1 MPKPAICRS
10 SRHPPHQAL
19 RLVLTLLVLLSLGC
33 GPEKPIKI
41 GFVGGLSG
49 RLSDLGTAGR
59 DGVLLAV
66 EDVNWA
72 GGIGG
77 RRVLLIAKDDQHDP
91 AQARKVIGE
100 LIDEGVAAII
110 GHMTSAMT
118 MAVLPL
124 VNERRMLLISPT
136 VSSDELSGLDD
147 HFLRVMT
154 PSSQGAVHLA
164 RVAYSVKGAR
174 RVCVIFDEA
183 NRPYALPFAEVFSRE
198 FEALGGA
205 LVQTEAFHSGR
216 DWQPAEVA
224 SRVLHSEA
232 DGFLLVAG
240 AGDAALLC
248 QQYYRIGGRAS
259 VFSSGWAM
267 TDEFLR
273 VGGPT
278 VEGALF
284 SQTFS
289 QDSGAPE
296 YLAFRRR
303 FSQRFGRHPDFAA
316 AYAYDAAGIL
326 FEPMASVG
334 PSGPLKEAILKKGTF
349 QGVQGVFSLDPFGD
363 AVREHFIVAVKEG
376 RFVTLE

>member
-1 MPKPAICRS
+1 MLKCAM
-10 SRHPPHQAL
+10 SRLSRILPHGAL
-19 RLVLTLLVLLSLGC
+19 LLPFALLVLLSLGC

-41 GFVGGLSG
+41 GFVGGLTG
-49 RLSDLGTAGR
+49 RLSDLGAAGR

-66 EDVNWA
+66 EDVNGA

-77 RRVLLIAKDDQHDP
+77 RRVVLIAKDDRHDP
-91 AQARKVIGE
+91 DQARKVGCE
-100 LIDEGVAAII
+100 LMDEGVGAII

-147 HFLRVMT
+147 HFLRVMA

-164 RVAYSVKGAR
+164 RVAFGVKGAR
-174 RVCVIFDEA
+174 RVFVVFDKA
-183 NRPYALPFAEVFSRE
+183 NRPYAFPFAEAFSRE
-198 FEALGGA
+198 FETLGGA
-205 LVQTEAFHSGR
+205 VVQSEAFHSGR
-216 DWQPAEVA
+216 DWQPGELA
-224 SRVLHSEA
+224 RRLLHSEA

-248 QQYYRIGGRAS
+248 QQYRKIGGRAS

-273 VGGPT
+273 AGGPA
-278 VEGALF
+278 VEAAVF
-284 SQTFS
+284 SHAFN
-289 QDSGAPE
+289 QDSRTPE
-296 YLAFRRR
+296 YLAFKRR
-303 FSQRFGRHPDFAA
+303 FSQRFGREPDFAA
-316 AYAYDAAGIL
+316 VYAYEAAGIL
-326 FEPMASVG
+326 FESIASVG
-334 PSGPLKEAILKKGTF
+334 PSGPLKEAILKQGTF

-363 AVREHFIVAVKEG
+363 AVRDRFIVAVKEG